1 MRIFSA
7 IFNHN
12 FHISTVEY
20 RTGRE
25 KVKYCPIFLLSKNVS
40 HFSEARARAIS
51 VEVLLSVSK
60 ITYLPLSTGH
70 NNKGNPL
77 IGVEHSFIIFIIP
90 KGTKQ
95 VRYY

>member
-1 MRIFSA
+1 M
-7 IFNHN
+7 
-12 FHISTVEY
+12 
-20 RTGRE
+20 
-25 KVKYCPIFLLSKNVS
+25 KVI
-40 HFSEARARAIS
+40 
-51 VEVLLSVSK
+51 LSVSK

-95 VRYY
+95 VRYYWDTQY